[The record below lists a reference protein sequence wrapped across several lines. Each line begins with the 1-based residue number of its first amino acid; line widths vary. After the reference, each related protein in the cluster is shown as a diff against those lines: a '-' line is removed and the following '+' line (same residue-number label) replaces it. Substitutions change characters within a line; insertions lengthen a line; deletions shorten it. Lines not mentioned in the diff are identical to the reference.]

1 MAVTIHLNGRSL
13 SLAHK
18 GCSGITKNTIPDVC
32 KTPSPGGPV
41 PIPYPVIISRSSNLK
56 DGTTTVKVDG
66 GNPAA
71 IKGSQYSMCNGDE
84 AGTAGGVKSSTNMKE
99 ATWILYSFD
108 VKLDGKNACR
118 LSDKMMMNKENTA
131 CLGGTLHI
139 DVPKLGTCDL
149 DGLKELAKAC
159 NEAINCSKEDGGP
172 CPESEPWGNAK
183 SNPGG
188 SDCTTLGTK
197 KHECC
202 EQAINEHVKENPG
215 CGFQSEVVY
224 PIGADKDA
232 KKKARAEY
240 AKKMSEYT
248 DPNRKPRPLTLK
260 QARGY
265 LKRDRVFKKAM
276 GANGPK
282 FIADVLN
289 LPDEGFDFKFNCST
303 KKGGKKDATKDGEM
317 EQTQINQY
325 TKYAGVQ
332 SVEKVYDDGSS
343 CAGCKE

>member
-1 MAVTIHLNGRSL
+1 MAVTIHLNGTSL

-18 GCSGITKNTIPDVC
+18 GCSGITKCTLPDVC

-41 PIPYPVIISRSSNLK
+41 PIPYPVIISMASTLQ

-71 IKGSQYSMCNGDE
+71 IKGSKYGSCNGDE

-139 DVPKLGTCDL
+139 DVPKLATCDL
-149 DGLKELAKAC
+149 KGLQELAKAC
-159 NEAINCSKEDGGP
+159 NEAINCSKADGGP
-172 CPESEPWGNAK
+172 CPEASPSGNAA

-202 EQAINEHVKENPG
+202 EEAINKHVEENPG

-232 KKKARAEY
+232 KKKAGAAYKQKVDDYKARGRTEA
-240 AKKMSEYT
+240 
-248 DPNRKPRPLTLK
+248 

-265 LKRDRVFKKAM
+265 CRRDRVFQKAL

-282 FIADVLN
+282 FIADVLQGS
-289 LPDEGFDFKFNCST
+289 PPTAGFDFKFNCADS
-303 KKGGKKDATKDGEM
+303 GEM
-317 EQTQINQY
+317 EQTQID
-325 TKYAGVQ
+325 KYKEYANVP
-332 SVEKVYDDGSS
+332 VTMVHADGRS
-343 CAGCKE
+343 CAGCAG

>member
-1 MAVTIHLNGRSL
+1 
-13 SLAHK
+13 
-18 GCSGITKNTIPDVC
+18 
-32 KTPSPGGPV
+32 V
-41 PIPYPVIISRSSNLK
+41 PIPYPVIISTSSNLK

-139 DVPKLGTCDL
+139 DIPKLESCTL
-149 DGLKELAKAC
+149 KGLKELAKAC
-159 NEAINCSKEDGGP
+159 NEAINCSKPDGGP
-172 CPESEPWGNAK
+172 CPEKPPEGNAK

-197 KHECC
+197 KHQCC
-202 EQAINEHVKENPG
+202 EEAINKHVEENPG
-215 CGFQSEVVY
+215 CGFRSEVVF

-232 KKKARAEY
+232 RKKAAAEYKKKIDEYKARGRTE
-240 AKKMSEYT
+240 
-248 DPNRKPRPLTLK
+248 K

-265 LKRDRVFKKAM
+265 CRRDRVFKKAM

-282 FIADVLN
+282 FIADVLKGD
-289 LPDEGFDFKFNCST
+289 PATAGYDFKFNC
-303 KKGGKKDATKDGEM
+303 DEDGTM
-317 EQTQINQY
+317 EQEQIDQY
-325 TKYAGVQ
+325 DEWAGVKRPKMIHQ
-332 SVEKVYDDGSS
+332 DGRS
-343 CAGCKE
+343 CDGCN